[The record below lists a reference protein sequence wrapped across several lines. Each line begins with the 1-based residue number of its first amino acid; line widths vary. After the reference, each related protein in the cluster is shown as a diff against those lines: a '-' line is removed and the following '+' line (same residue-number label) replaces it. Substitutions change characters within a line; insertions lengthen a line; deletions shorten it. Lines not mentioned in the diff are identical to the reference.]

1 MMLLPHKRKAGE
13 CCCTLRDNYPPY
25 QQLSASIFGLW
36 LIFSVR
42 FRARPGGDGG
52 SKEKETKRGP
62 LSTRKEEEEFEQ
74 VRAIDSIE
82 DNLTS
87 IVLQEPLKLVS

>member
-1 MMLLPHKRKAGE
+1 M
-13 CCCTLRDNYPPY
+13 
-25 QQLSASIFGLW
+25 
-36 LIFSVR
+36 
-42 FRARPGGDGG
+42 PGGDGG
-52 SKEKETKRGP
+52 RKKKRQRGEISGTR
-62 LSTRKEEEEFEQ
+62 LNHHNQRKEEEEFEQ

>member
-1 MMLLPHKRKAGE
+1 M
-13 CCCTLRDNYPPY
+13 
-25 QQLSASIFGLW
+25 
-36 LIFSVR
+36 
-42 FRARPGGDGG
+42 PGGDGG
-52 SKEKETKRGP
+52 SKEKETKRGNFGH
-62 LSTRKEEEEFEQ
+62 SEKKRKFEQ